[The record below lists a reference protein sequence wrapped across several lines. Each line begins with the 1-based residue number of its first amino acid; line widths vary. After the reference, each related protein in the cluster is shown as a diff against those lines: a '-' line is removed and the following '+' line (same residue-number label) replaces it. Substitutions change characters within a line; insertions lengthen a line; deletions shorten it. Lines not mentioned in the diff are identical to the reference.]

1 MQKTTGRSGQ
11 VALVERMAQGDAA
24 ALAAFYD
31 ATSAHVYRLAL
42 VMTGAEGPASELCRE
57 AYLRAWREAGLF
69 DPERVSALAWMLG
82 LTHQVGAELT
92 AAA

>member
-1 MQKTTGRSGQ
+1 MQKTAGRSGQ
-11 VALVERMAQGDAA
+11 AALVQRMARGDEE

-42 VMTGAEGPASELCRE
+42 VMTGAEEPATHLCRI
-57 AYLRAWREAGLF
+57 AYLRAWREAAQF
-69 DPERVSALAWMLG
+69 DPSRTSALAWLLG
-82 LTHQVGAELT
+82 LTHEVGAELS

>member
-1 MQKTTGRSGQ
+1 MQQKAGRAGQ
-11 VALVERMAQGDAA
+11 AALVERMARGDEA

-31 ATSAHVYRLAL
+31 ATSTHVYRLAL
-42 VMTGAEGPASELCRE
+42 VMTGAEGPAAQLCRM

-69 DPERVSALAWMLG
+69 DPERMSALAWMLG